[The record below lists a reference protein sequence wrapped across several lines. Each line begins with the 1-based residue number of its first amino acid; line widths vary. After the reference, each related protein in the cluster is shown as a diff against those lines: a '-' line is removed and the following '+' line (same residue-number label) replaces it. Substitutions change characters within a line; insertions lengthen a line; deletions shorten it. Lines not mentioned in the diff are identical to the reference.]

1 MTFQEPTYEEYKT
14 ATTFAKIKYKYGIFV
29 IILCWICLL
38 FICFYMFSN
47 GEKIAR
53 NPLIY
58 GAEKY
63 NVECRCYNYKNNFE
77 PIEFFVNGSTLWSS
91 QNTEEEIDIG
101 DLILEQVR

>member
-1 MTFQEPTYEEYKT
+1 MTFQEPTYIEYKT
-14 ATTFAKIKYKYGIFV
+14 ATAFAKFKYKYGIFV

-38 FICFYMFSN
+38 FICFYMFTN

-63 NVECRCYNYKNNFE
+63 EVECRCYNYEDNLR
-77 PIEFFVNGSTLWSS
+77 PVEFFVNASTIWSLKS
-91 QNTEEEIDIG
+91 SEGEIDLDNLKLG
-101 DLILEQVR
+101 E